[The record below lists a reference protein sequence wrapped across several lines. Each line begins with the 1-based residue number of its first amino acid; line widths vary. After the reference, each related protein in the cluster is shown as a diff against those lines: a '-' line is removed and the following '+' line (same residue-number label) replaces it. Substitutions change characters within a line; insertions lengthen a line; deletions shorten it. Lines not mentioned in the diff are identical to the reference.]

1 MATAAELLLPLRPG
15 LVPVPAAEQPGVCG
29 ICHSGCDPSYDQCYP
44 CREAVQL
51 LGAGEVL
58 PISMS
63 IEGGLLHHYLRGY
76 KDGRNAE
83 VQTRMSVRLAALVAI
98 FFHNHGRCVGDFDS
112 VVSVPSPS
120 RTAIEAIV
128 QRLPSL
134 RDRYRP
140 ALQVTGMGAKG
151 DLRADRFRLTRGA
164 RGEAVLVLDDTF
176 TRGPTLFSAVA
187 ALRQAG
193 AAVVGP
199 VVIGRHVRP
208 EWAPSREL
216 LGWLDGRSWDEK
228 RCCRCDGERA
238 DPGQML

>member
-15 LVPVPAAEQPGVCG
+15 LVPVPAAGQPGVCG
-29 ICHSGCDPSYDQCYP
+29 ICHSGCGPSYGQCYP
-44 CREAVQL
+44 CSEALQV

-63 IEGGLLHHYLRGY
+63 IEGGLLHHHLRGY
-76 KDGRNAE
+76 KDDRSPQVRA
-83 VQTRMSVRLAALVAI
+83 RMSLRLAALVAV
-98 FFHNHGRCVGDFDS
+98 FFDNHDRCVGDFDS

-140 ALQVTGMGAKG
+140 ALQVTGVGAKG
-151 DLRADRFRLTRGA
+151 DLRADRFRLTRGVD
-164 RGEAVLVLDDTF
+164 GELVLLLDDTF
-176 TRGPTLFSAVA
+176 TRGPTIFSAVA

-193 AAVVGP
+193 AVVVGP
-199 VVIGRHVRP
+199 VVIGRHVKP
-208 EWAPSREL
+208 GWAPSREL
-216 LGWLDGRSWDEK
+216 LSWLDKRCWDDE
-228 RCCRCDGERA
+228 RCCRCDGEHA
-238 DPGQML
+238 DPGQLL